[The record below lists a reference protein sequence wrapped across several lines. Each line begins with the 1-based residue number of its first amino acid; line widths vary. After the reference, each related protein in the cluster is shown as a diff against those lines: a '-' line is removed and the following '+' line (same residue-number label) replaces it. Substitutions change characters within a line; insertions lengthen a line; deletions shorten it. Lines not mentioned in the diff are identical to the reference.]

1 MKIPFRSFGGTPK
14 LRNLCARVHQMALEL
29 GPGAQLPTAL
39 SLREELGISMAT
51 LNSALRELEAH
62 HVIVRRHG
70 VGMWV
75 SPHLHQKT
83 VALLCESSFLR
94 GAGQSP
100 FWDLLLETARARATS
115 HHELLELHLV
125 AREAPA
131 PSPLQRGLSGEI
143 ESGQISGIIGIGLSE
158 NASRWIEARRVPFVA
173 LFGPHFSAS
182 SASVN
187 IDVESLVAQGARALR
202 EAGCARVGIWSPV
215 ARDEPLALQARD
227 ALFEQVLG
235 AHGMA
240 IEPSLLQP
248 ENSQVPELSALS
260 AQEQGF
266 EIARRVFSGPRAS
279 WPDGLLITDDTMTRG
294 ALAALRALDVEI
306 GRDVYLAT
314 HANRNS
320 PTLPALMLRAAAPA
334 NAGAPASAGVTLL
347 EIDPAEIVEMTFA
360 LLETLMSGQMP
371 PRRETWVRPRT
382 I

>member
-1 MKIPFRSFGGTPK
+1 MQISSRSFGGTPK
-14 LRNLCARVHQMALEL
+14 LQSLCARVHQMALEL

-39 SLREELGISMAT
+39 ALREALGVSMAT
-51 LNSALRELEAH
+51 LNSALRELEAR

-125 AREAPA
+125 SREAPA

-158 NASRWIEARRVPFVA
+158 NAARWIEARRVPFVA

-187 IDVESLVAQGARALR
+187 IDVESLVTQGARALR
-202 EAGCARVGIWSPV
+202 EAGCARVEVWSPV
-215 ARDEPLALQARD
+215 ARDEEHEWRARA
-227 ALFEQVLG
+227 ALFEQILS
-235 AHGMA
+235 AHGWPIA
-240 IEPSLLQP
+240 PPLLRP
-248 ENSQVPELSALS
+248 DASQSAELGALS

-266 EIARRVFSGPRAS
+266 EIARRAFSAPRAQ

-306 GRDVYLAT
+306 GRDLHLAT

-320 PTLPALMLRAAAPA
+320 PTLPALMLRAAAPT
-334 NAGAPASAGVTLL
+334 NTGAPTGTGVTLL
-347 EIDPAEIVEMTFA
+347 EIDPAEIAETTFA
-360 LLETLMSGQMP
+360 LLETLMSGHTP
-371 PRRETWVRPRT
+371 PRRETLVRPRT